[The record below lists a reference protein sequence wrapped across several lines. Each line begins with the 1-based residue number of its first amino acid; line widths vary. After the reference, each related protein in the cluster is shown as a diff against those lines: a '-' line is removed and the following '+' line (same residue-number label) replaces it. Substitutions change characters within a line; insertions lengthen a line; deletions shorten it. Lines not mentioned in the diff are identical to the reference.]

1 MADGINYTGDLLRYV
16 FDELNQNCQKIILYS
31 FHTAVSVLNYTGDL
45 LYLIIRRTNLTEM
58 LTIGTMS
65 ICFE

>member
-1 MADGINYTGDLLRYV
+1 MADSINYTGDLLCY
-16 FDELNQNCQKIILYS
+16 
-31 FHTAVSVLNYTGDL
+31 VLNRLFD
-45 LYLIIRRTNLTEM
+45 NLADKTEM